1 MINLTIIDNDRWIVE
16 GIKAIFCSEDIKIHV
31 AKDYN
36 DSGLFKAGSHFN
48 MLITELVT
56 TENNIEAVFEY
67 LKLIRFWSP
76 DIRIVILTSI
86 TEIAVLKYIN
96 LHLPDVHLISK
107 KESIEALH
115 AAFFSHC
122 PAKQLGL
129 SSLSLTHKEF
139 QMMRWLSSKSSL
151 KEIASILNLSV
162 KTISHHKKNIER
174 KLGCS
179 NKYEL
184 YRCLNNYGYQI

>member
-1 MINLTIIDNDRWIVE
+1 MLNLTIVDNDRWVVE
-16 GIKAIFCSEDIKIHV
+16 GVKAIFCSDDINIHV
-31 AKDYN
+31 AKHYN
-36 DSGLFKAGSHFN
+36 DLRLFKDDGHFN

-56 TENNIEAVFEY
+56 AENNIEAVFEY

-76 DIRIVILTSI
+76 DVRIVILTSI

-96 LHLPDVHLISK
+96 IHLPDVQLISK
-107 KESIEALH
+107 KDSIESIN
-115 AAFFSHC
+115 AAFFSYC
-122 PAKQLGL
+122 SANQLEL

-139 QMMRWLSSKSSL
+139 QMMRWLNSKSSL
-151 KEIASILNLSV
+151 KEIAFMLNLSV

-184 YRCLNNYGYQI
+184 YRCLTNYGY